1 MTNISQIMKQ
11 AKEMQEKM
19 AEVQKKI
26 DPAILYA
33 IIAGCVISFVSF
45 GFSASFSV
53 FLRPMSA
60 DLGWG
65 REVFSLSLAIQALMW
80 GVTQP
85 LAGAYADKHGSTQ
98 VLAFGAVFAALGFAL
113 RGLLFDETMFIL
125 TGFIV
130 GIGTG
135 ACSFPVVI
143 VALGKVV
150 EAKQRSFILGLGT
163 AAASAGMFAGAPIAT
178 TLIGTI
184 GWGVAIFFV
193 AASFLIILPLL
204 IFVSRASK
212 KPSSFREKLNTIQA
226 IKIAFSDR
234 SYTLLFFGFF
244 VCGFHVQFI
253 QTHLPAY
260 ITDEGLAPIIGAWS
274 LALIG
279 LFNIGGSF
287 FSGWSGQIYS
297 KPKLLSAIYASRAAV
312 IALFIFT
319 PLSGTS
325 VLVFSGA
332 MGILWLS
339 TVPLTTGL
347 IAQTQGLKFLST
359 LAGLVFFSHQV
370 GGFLGAWLGGRLYDL
385 TGNYEAMWIAAILF
399 GLAATIIHLPIK
411 EQPGKLAQAEI
422 N

>member
-1 MTNISQIMKQ
+1 MGKPENKF
-11 AKEMQEKM
+11 K
-19 AEVQKKI
+19 
-26 DPAILYA
+26 PAILYA

-80 GVTQP
+80 GITQP
-85 LAGAYADKHGSTQ
+85 IAGAYADKHGSTR
-98 VLAFGAVFAALGFAL
+98 VLAFGAIFAALGYAL
-113 RGLLFDETMFIL
+113 RGIFLDETLFIL

-150 EAKQRSFILGLGT
+150 EAKQRSFIMGLGT

-178 TLIGTI
+178 VLIGTI
-184 GWGVAIFFV
+184 GWGIAIFLV
-193 AASFLIILPLL
+193 ASSFLIILPLL
-204 IFVSRASK
+204 FFVSQVS
-212 KPSSFREKLNTIQA
+212 EKTAATTEQVNTIQA

-253 QTHLPAY
+253 GTHLPAY
-260 ITDEGLAPIIGAWS
+260 IIDEGLAPIIGAWS

-279 LFNIGGSF
+279 LFNIAGSF
-287 FSGWSGQIYS
+287 FSGWSGQVYS
-297 KPKLLSAIYASRAAV
+297 KPKLLSGIYAFRAAV
-312 IALFIFT
+312 ISAFIFV
-319 PLSGTS
+319 PLSETS
-325 VLVFSGA
+325 VLIFSAA

-399 GLAATIIHLPIK
+399 GLLATIIHLPIR
-411 EQPGKLAQAEI
+411 ETAGKLAQAELK
-422 N
+422 

>member
-1 MTNISQIMKQ
+1 MGRQ
-11 AKEMQEKM
+11 
-19 AEVQKKI
+19 
-26 DPAILYA
+26 PY
-33 IIAGCVISFVSF
+33 
-45 GFSASFSV
+45 
-53 FLRPMSA
+53 FL
-60 DLGWG
+60 
-65 REVFSLSLAIQALMW
+65 
-80 GVTQP
+80 
-85 LAGAYADKHGSTQ
+85 
-98 VLAFGAVFAALGFAL
+98 
-113 RGLLFDETMFIL
+113 
-125 TGFIV
+125 
-130 GIGTG
+130 
-135 ACSFPVVI
+135 
-143 VALGKVV
+143 
-150 EAKQRSFILGLGT
+150 
-163 AAASAGMFAGAPIAT
+163 
-178 TLIGTI
+178 
-184 GWGVAIFFV
+184 V
-193 AASFLIILPLL
+193 AASSFSLILPLL
-204 IFVSRASK
+204 IFLSLASK
-212 KPSSFREKLNTIQA
+212 NHLLQRKLNTIQA

-297 KPKLLSAIYASRAAV
+297 KPKLLAGIYASRAAV

-325 VLVFSGA
+325 VLVFSAA

-399 GLAATIIHLPIK
+399 GLASYYYPSSNKGAAWKIS
-411 EQPGKLAQAEI
+411 AS
-422 N
+422 

>member
-1 MTNISQIMKQ
+1 MSEI
-11 AKEMQEKM
+11 
-19 AEVQKKI
+19 QKKI

-65 REVFSLSLAIQALMW
+65 REIFSLSLAIQALMW

-98 VLAFGAVFAALGFAL
+98 VLAFGAIFAALGFAL
-113 RGLLFDETMFIL
+113 RGILLDETMFIL

-150 EAKQRSFILGLGT
+150 QAKQRSFILGLGT

-184 GWGVAIFFV
+184 GWGIAIFFV

-204 IFVSRASK
+204 FFVSRASE
-212 KPSSFREKLNTIQA
+212 KPSPSREQLNTIQA
-226 IKIAFSDR
+226 IKTAFSDR

-297 KPKLLSAIYASRAAV
+297 KPKLLSGIYASRAAV

-325 VLVFSGA
+325 VLVFSAA

-370 GGFLGAWLGGRLYDL
+370 GGFLGAWLGGRLYDI

>member
-1 MTNISQIMKQ
+1 MSEI
-11 AKEMQEKM
+11 
-19 AEVQKKI
+19 QKKI

-65 REVFSLSLAIQALMW
+65 REIFSLSLAIQALMW

-98 VLAFGAVFAALGFAL
+98 VLTFGAVFAALGFAL
-113 RGLLFDETMFIL
+113 RGILLDETMFIL

-204 IFVSRASK
+204 IFVSRASE
-212 KPSSFREKLNTIQA
+212 KPSPSREQLNTIQA
-226 IKIAFSDR
+226 IKTAFSDR

-297 KPKLLSAIYASRAAV
+297 KPKLLSGIYASRAAV

-325 VLVFSGA
+325 VLVFSAA

>member
-1 MTNISQIMKQ
+1 MTDI
-11 AKEMQEKM
+11 
-19 AEVQKKI
+19 KKTFE
-26 DPAILYA
+26 PAILYA

-65 REVFSLSLAIQALMW
+65 REIFSLSLAIQALMW

-184 GWGVAIFFV
+184 GWGIAIFFV

-204 IFVSRASK
+204 IFVSRASE
-212 KPSSFREKLNTIQA
+212 KPSPFREKLNTIQA
-226 IKIAFSDR
+226 IKTAFSDR

-297 KPKLLSAIYASRAAV
+297 KPKLLSGIYASRAAV

-325 VLVFSGA
+325 VLVFSAA

-370 GGFLGAWLGGRLYDL
+370 GGFLGAWLGGRLYDI

>member
-1 MTNISQIMKQ
+1 MGKTKNKF
-11 AKEMQEKM
+11 K
-19 AEVQKKI
+19 
-26 DPAILYA
+26 PAILYA

-80 GVTQP
+80 GITQP
-85 LAGAYADKHGSTQ
+85 IAGAYADKHGSTR
-98 VLAFGAVFAALGFAL
+98 VLAFGAIFAALGFAL
-113 RGLLFDETMFIL
+113 RGIFLDETLFIL

-150 EAKQRSFILGLGT
+150 EAKQRSFIMGLGT

-178 TLIGTI
+178 VLIGTI
-184 GWGVAIFFV
+184 GWGIAIFLV
-193 AASFLIILPLL
+193 ASSFLIILPLL
-204 IFVSRASK
+204 FFVSQASEK
-212 KPSSFREKLNTIQA
+212 TTPSIEQVNTIQA

-279 LFNIGGSF
+279 LFNIAGSF
-287 FSGWSGQIYS
+287 LSGWSGQVYS
-297 KPKLLSAIYASRAAV
+297 KPKLLSGIYAFRAAV
-312 IALFIFT
+312 ISAFIFV
-319 PLSGTS
+319 PLSETS
-325 VLVFSGA
+325 VLIFSAA

-399 GLAATIIHLPIK
+399 GLLATIIHLTIR
-411 EQPGKLAQAEI
+411 ETAGKLAQAEFK
-422 N
+422 

>member
-1 MTNISQIMKQ
+1 MSEI
-11 AKEMQEKM
+11 
-19 AEVQKKI
+19 QKKI
-26 DPAILYA
+26 EPAILYA

-65 REVFSLSLAIQALMW
+65 REIFSLSLAIQALMW

-113 RGLLFDETMFIL
+113 RGILLDETMFIL

-204 IFVSRASK
+204 IFVSRASE
-212 KPSSFREKLNTIQA
+212 KPSPSREQLNTIQA
-226 IKIAFSDR
+226 IKTAFSDR

-297 KPKLLSAIYASRAAV
+297 KPKLLSGIYASRAAV

-325 VLVFSGA
+325 VLVFSAA

-370 GGFLGAWLGGRLYDL
+370 GGFLGAWLGGRLYDI

>member
-1 MTNISQIMKQ
+1 MDKSNNKL
-11 AKEMQEKM
+11 K
-19 AEVQKKI
+19 
-26 DPAILYA
+26 PAIQHA
-33 IIAGCVISFVSF
+33 IIAGCIISFISF

-53 FLRPMSA
+53 FLRPMSV

-65 REVFSLSLAIQALMW
+65 REVFSLSLAIQVLMW
-80 GVTQP
+80 GVAQP
-85 LAGAYADKHGSTQ
+85 LAGAYADKHGPTQ
-98 VLAFGAVFAALGFAL
+98 VLVFGAIFAALGFAL
-113 RGLLFDETMFIL
+113 RGILLDETMFIL

-150 EAKQRSFILGLGT
+150 RAKQRSFILGLGT

-178 TLIGTI
+178 ILMDKI
-184 GWGVAIFFV
+184 GWGAAILIV
-193 AASFLIILPLL
+193 AASFLVILPLL
-204 IFVSRASK
+204 YFISRASE
-212 KPSSFREKLNTIQA
+212 KPKAHKEQLNTLQA

-287 FSGWSGQIYS
+287 LSGWSGQLYS
-297 KPKLLSAIYASRAAV
+297 KPKLLAGIYASRAAV
-312 IALFIFT
+312 ITIFIFT
-319 PLSGTS
+319 PLNETS
-325 VLVFSGA
+325 VLIFSAG

-339 TVPLTTGL
+339 TVALTTGL
-347 IAQTQGLKFLST
+347 VAQTQGLKFLST
-359 LAGLVFFSHQV
+359 LVGLVFLSHQV

-385 TGNYEAMWIAAILF
+385 TGNYNAMWVAAILF
-399 GLAATIIHLPIK
+399 GLAATVIHIPIK
-411 EQPGKLAQAEI
+411 ERPGKLAQAESI
-422 N
+422 

>member
-1 MTNISQIMKQ
+1 MTDI
-11 AKEMQEKM
+11 
-19 AEVQKKI
+19 KKTFE
-26 DPAILYA
+26 PAILYA

-65 REVFSLSLAIQALMW
+65 REIFSLSLAIQALMW

-113 RGLLFDETMFIL
+113 RGLLFDETLFIL

-184 GWGVAIFFV
+184 GWGIAIFFV

-204 IFVSRASK
+204 IFVSRASE
-212 KPSSFREKLNTIQA
+212 KPSLFREKLNTIQA
-226 IKIAFSDR
+226 IKTAFSDR

-325 VLVFSGA
+325 VLVFSAA

-370 GGFLGAWLGGRLYDL
+370 GGFLGAWLGGRLFDL

>member
-1 MTNISQIMKQ
+1 MTDI
-11 AKEMQEKM
+11 
-19 AEVQKKI
+19 KKTFE
-26 DPAILYA
+26 PAILYA

-65 REVFSLSLAIQALMW
+65 REIFSLSLAIQALMW

-204 IFVSRASK
+204 IFVSRASE
-212 KPSSFREKLNTIQA
+212 KPSLLKEKLNTIQA
-226 IKIAFSDR
+226 IKTAFSDR

-297 KPKLLSAIYASRAAV
+297 KPKLLAAIYASRAAV

-325 VLVFSGA
+325 VLVFSAA

>member
-1 MTNISQIMKQ
+1 
-11 AKEMQEKM
+11 M
-19 AEVQKKI
+19 AEVQKKFE
-26 DPAILYA
+26 PAILYA

-65 REVFSLSLAIQALMW
+65 REIFSLSLAIQALMW

-98 VLAFGAVFAALGFAL
+98 VLAFGAIFAALGFAL

-204 IFVSRASK
+204 IFVSRASE
-212 KPSSFREKLNTIQA
+212 KPSLSREKLNTIQA
-226 IKIAFSDR
+226 IKTAFSDR

-297 KPKLLSAIYASRAAV
+297 KPKLLAAIYASRAAV

-325 VLVFSGA
+325 VLVFSAA

-370 GGFLGAWLGGRLYDL
+370 GGFLGAWLGGRLFDL

-411 EQPGKLAQAEI
+411 EQPGKLAQAEA

>member
-1 MTNISQIMKQ
+1 
-11 AKEMQEKM
+11 M
-19 AEVQKKI
+19 AEIKKKTE
-26 DPAILYA
+26 PAILYA

-65 REVFSLSLAIQALMW
+65 REIFSLSLAIQALMW

-113 RGLLFDETMFIL
+113 RGILLDETMFIL

-204 IFVSRASK
+204 IFVSRASE
-212 KPSSFREKLNTIQA
+212 KPSPSREQLNTIQA
-226 IKIAFSDR
+226 IKTAFSDR

-297 KPKLLSAIYASRAAV
+297 KPKLLSGIYASRAAV

-325 VLVFSGA
+325 VLVFSAA

-370 GGFLGAWLGGRLYDL
+370 GGFLGAWLGGRLYDI

>member
-1 MTNISQIMKQ
+1 MSEI
-11 AKEMQEKM
+11 
-19 AEVQKKI
+19 QKKI

-65 REVFSLSLAIQALMW
+65 REIFSLSLAIQALMW

-113 RGLLFDETMFIL
+113 RGILLDETMFIL

-178 TLIGTI
+178 TLISTI

-204 IFVSRASK
+204 IFVSRASE
-212 KPSSFREKLNTIQA
+212 KPSPSREQLNTIQA
-226 IKIAFSDR
+226 IKTAFSDR

-297 KPKLLSAIYASRAAV
+297 KPKLLSGIYASRAAV

-325 VLVFSGA
+325 VLVFSAA

-370 GGFLGAWLGGRLYDL
+370 GGFLGAWLGGRLYDI

>member
-1 MTNISQIMKQ
+1 
-11 AKEMQEKM
+11 M
-19 AEVQKKI
+19 AEIQKKI
-26 DPAILYA
+26 EPAILYA

-45 GFSASFSV
+45 GFSAAFSV

-65 REVFSLSLAIQALMW
+65 REIFSLSLAIQALMW

-113 RGLLFDETMFIL
+113 RGILLDETMFIL

-204 IFVSRASK
+204 IFVSRASE
-212 KPSSFREKLNTIQA
+212 KPSPPREQLNTIQA
-226 IKIAFSDR
+226 IKTAFSDR

-287 FSGWSGQIYS
+287 FSGWLGQIYS
-297 KPKLLSAIYASRAAV
+297 KPKLLSGIYASRAVV

-325 VLVFSGA
+325 VLVFSAA

-370 GGFLGAWLGGRLYDL
+370 GGFLGAWLGGRLYDI

>member
-1 MTNISQIMKQ
+1 MSEI
-11 AKEMQEKM
+11 
-19 AEVQKKI
+19 QKKI

-65 REVFSLSLAIQALMW
+65 REIFSLSLAIQALMW

-113 RGLLFDETMFIL
+113 RGILLDETMFIL

-204 IFVSRASK
+204 IFVSRASE
-212 KPSSFREKLNTIQA
+212 KPSPSREQLNTIQA
-226 IKIAFSDR
+226 IKTAFSDR

-297 KPKLLSAIYASRAAV
+297 KPKLLSGIYASRAAV

-325 VLVFSGA
+325 VLVFSAA

-370 GGFLGAWLGGRLYDL
+370 GGFLGAWLGGRLYDI

-411 EQPGKLAQAEI
+411 EQPGKLARAEI

>member
-1 MTNISQIMKQ
+1 
-11 AKEMQEKM
+11 M
-19 AEVQKKI
+19 AEVQKKFE
-26 DPAILYA
+26 PAILYA

-65 REVFSLSLAIQALMW
+65 REIFSLSLAIQALMW

-184 GWGVAIFFV
+184 GWGIAIFFV

-204 IFVSRASK
+204 IFVSRASE
-212 KPSSFREKLNTIQA
+212 KPSLLREKLNTIQA
-226 IKIAFSDR
+226 IKTAFSDR

-297 KPKLLSAIYASRAAV
+297 KPKLLAAIYASRAAV

-325 VLVFSGA
+325 VLVFSAA

-370 GGFLGAWLGGRLYDL
+370 GGFLGAWLGGRLFDL

>member
-1 MTNISQIMKQ
+1 MGKTENKF
-11 AKEMQEKM
+11 K
-19 AEVQKKI
+19 
-26 DPAILYA
+26 PAILYA

-80 GVTQP
+80 GITQP
-85 LAGAYADKHGSTQ
+85 IAGAYADKHGSTR
-98 VLAFGAVFAALGFAL
+98 VLAFGAIFAALGFAL
-113 RGLLFDETMFIL
+113 RGIFLDETLFIL

-150 EAKQRSFILGLGT
+150 EAKQRSFIMGLGT

-178 TLIGTI
+178 VLIGTI
-184 GWGVAIFFV
+184 GWGIAIFLV
-193 AASFLIILPLL
+193 ASSFLIILPLL
-204 IFVSRASK
+204 FFVSQVSEK
-212 KPSSFREKLNTIQA
+212 TTPSIEQVNTIQA

-279 LFNIGGSF
+279 LFNIAGSF
-287 FSGWSGQIYS
+287 LSGWSGQVYS
-297 KPKLLSAIYASRAAV
+297 KPKLLSGIYAFRAAV
-312 IALFIFT
+312 ISAFIFF
-319 PLSGTS
+319 PLSETS
-325 VLVFSGA
+325 VLIFSAA

-399 GLAATIIHLPIK
+399 GLLATIIHLPIR
-411 EQPGKLAQAEI
+411 ETAGKLAQAEFK
-422 N
+422 

>member
-1 MTNISQIMKQ
+1 MGKTENKF
-11 AKEMQEKM
+11 K
-19 AEVQKKI
+19 
-26 DPAILYA
+26 PAILYA

-80 GVTQP
+80 GITQP
-85 LAGAYADKHGSTQ
+85 IAGAYADKHGSTR
-98 VLAFGAVFAALGFAL
+98 VLAFGAIFAALGYAL
-113 RGLLFDETMFIL
+113 RGIFLDETLFIL

-150 EAKQRSFILGLGT
+150 EAKQRSFIMGLGT

-178 TLIGTI
+178 VLIGTI
-184 GWGVAIFFV
+184 GWGIAIFLV
-193 AASFLIILPLL
+193 ASSFLIILPLL
-204 IFVSRASK
+204 FFVSQVS
-212 KPSSFREKLNTIQA
+212 EKTAATTEQVNTIQA

-253 QTHLPAY
+253 GTHLPAY
-260 ITDEGLAPIIGAWS
+260 IIDEGLAPIIGAWS

-279 LFNIGGSF
+279 LFNIAGSF
-287 FSGWSGQIYS
+287 FSGWSGQVYS
-297 KPKLLSAIYASRAAV
+297 KPKLLSGIYAFRAAV
-312 IALFIFT
+312 ISAFIFV
-319 PLSGTS
+319 PLSETS
-325 VLVFSGA
+325 VLIFSAA

-399 GLAATIIHLPIK
+399 GLLATIIHLPIR
-411 EQPGKLAQAEI
+411 ETAGKLAQAEFK
-422 N
+422 

>member
-1 MTNISQIMKQ
+1 MAEI
-11 AKEMQEKM
+11 QEKI
-19 AEVQKKI
+19 E
-26 DPAILYA
+26 PAILYA

-65 REVFSLSLAIQALMW
+65 REIFSLSLAIQALMW

-113 RGLLFDETMFIL
+113 RGILLDETMFIL

-184 GWGVAIFFV
+184 GWGVAIFFI

-204 IFVSRASK
+204 IFVSRASE
-212 KPSSFREKLNTIQA
+212 KPSPSREQLNTIQA
-226 IKIAFSDR
+226 IKTAFSDR

-297 KPKLLSAIYASRAAV
+297 KPKLLSGIYASRAVV

-325 VLVFSGA
+325 VLVFSAA

-370 GGFLGAWLGGRLYDL
+370 GGFLGAWLGGRLYDI

>member
-1 MTNISQIMKQ
+1 
-11 AKEMQEKM
+11 
-19 AEVQKKI
+19 
-26 DPAILYA
+26 
-33 IIAGCVISFVSF
+33 
-45 GFSASFSV
+45 
-53 FLRPMSA
+53 
-60 DLGWG
+60 
-65 REVFSLSLAIQALMW
+65 
-80 GVTQP
+80 
-85 LAGAYADKHGSTQ
+85 
-98 VLAFGAVFAALGFAL
+98 
-113 RGLLFDETMFIL
+113 MFIL

-163 AAASAGMFAGAPIAT
+163 AAASAGMFAGAPLAT
-178 TLIGTI
+178 ILMDTI
-184 GWGVAIFFV
+184 GWSVAIFFV

-204 IFVSRASK
+204 FFISRASE
-212 KPSSFREKLNTIQA
+212 KPKTHREQLHTIKA

-287 FSGWSGQIYS
+287 LSGWSGQLYS
-297 KPKLLSAIYASRAAV
+297 KPKLLAGIYASRAVV
-312 IALFIFT
+312 ITIFIFT
-319 PLSGTS
+319 PLSAPS
-325 VLVFSGA
+325 VLVFSAA

-339 TVPLTTGL
+339 TVALTTGL
-347 IAQTQGLKFLST
+347 VAQTQGLKFLST
-359 LAGLVFFSHQV
+359 LVGLVFFSHQV

-399 GLAATIIHLPIK
+399 GFAATIIHLPIK
-411 EQPGKLAQAEI
+411 EQPGILAKAEI

>member
-1 MTNISQIMKQ
+1 MSEI
-11 AKEMQEKM
+11 
-19 AEVQKKI
+19 QKKI
-26 DPAILYA
+26 DPAIHYA

-65 REVFSLSLAIQALMW
+65 REIFSLSLAIQALMW

-113 RGLLFDETMFIL
+113 RGILLDETMFIL

-204 IFVSRASK
+204 IFVSRASE
-212 KPSSFREKLNTIQA
+212 KPSPSREQLNTIQA
-226 IKIAFSDR
+226 IKTAFSDR

-297 KPKLLSAIYASRAAV
+297 KPKLLSGIYASRAAV

-325 VLVFSGA
+325 VLVFSAA

-370 GGFLGAWLGGRLYDL
+370 GGFLGAWLGGRLYDI

>member
-1 MTNISQIMKQ
+1 MTDI
-11 AKEMQEKM
+11 
-19 AEVQKKI
+19 KKTFE
-26 DPAILYA
+26 PAILYA

-65 REVFSLSLAIQALMW
+65 REIFSLSLAIQALMW

-204 IFVSRASK
+204 IFVSRASER
-212 KPSSFREKLNTIQA
+212 PSPLREKLNTIQA
-226 IKIAFSDR
+226 IKTAFSDR

-325 VLVFSGA
+325 VLVFSAA

-370 GGFLGAWLGGRLYDL
+370 GGFLGAWLGGRLFDL

-422 N
+422 Y

>member
-1 MTNISQIMKQ
+1 MVDI
-11 AKEMQEKM
+11 
-19 AEVQKKI
+19 KKKFE
-26 DPAILYA
+26 PAILYA

-113 RGLLFDETMFIL
+113 RGLLFDETLFIL

-143 VALGKVV
+143 VALGTVV

-204 IFVSRASK
+204 IFVSRTSE
-212 KPSSFREKLNTIQA
+212 KPSLSREKLNTIQA
-226 IKIAFSDR
+226 IKTAFSDR

-260 ITDEGLAPIIGAWS
+260 IIDEGLAPIIGAWS

-287 FSGWSGQIYS
+287 FAGWSGQIYS
-297 KPKLLSAIYASRAAV
+297 KPKLLASIYASRAAV

-325 VLVFSGA
+325 VLVFSAA

-370 GGFLGAWLGGRLYDL
+370 GGFLGAWLGGRLFDL

-411 EQPGKLAQAEI
+411 EQPGKLAQAEA

>member
-1 MTNISQIMKQ
+1 MGKTKNKF
-11 AKEMQEKM
+11 K
-19 AEVQKKI
+19 
-26 DPAILYA
+26 PAILYA

-80 GVTQP
+80 GITQP
-85 LAGAYADKHGSTQ
+85 IAGAYADKHGSTR
-98 VLAFGAVFAALGFAL
+98 VLAFGAIFAALGYAL
-113 RGLLFDETMFIL
+113 RGIFLDETLFIL

-150 EAKQRSFILGLGT
+150 EAKQRSFIMGLGT

-178 TLIGTI
+178 VLIGTI
-184 GWGVAIFFV
+184 GWGIAIFLV
-193 AASFLIILPLL
+193 ASSFLIILPLL
-204 IFVSRASK
+204 FFVSQVS
-212 KPSSFREKLNTIQA
+212 EKTAATTEQVNTIQA

-234 SYTLLFFGFF
+234 SYMLLFFGFF

-253 QTHLPAY
+253 GTHLPAY
-260 ITDEGLAPIIGAWS
+260 IIDEGLAPIIGAWS

-279 LFNIGGSF
+279 LFNIAGSF
-287 FSGWSGQIYS
+287 FSGWSGEVYS
-297 KPKLLSAIYASRAAV
+297 KPKLLSGIYAFRAAV
-312 IALFIFT
+312 ISAFIFV
-319 PLSGTS
+319 PLSETS
-325 VLVFSGA
+325 VLIFSAA

-399 GLAATIIHLPIK
+399 GLLATIIHLPIR
-411 EQPGKLAQAEI
+411 ETAGKLAQAEFK
-422 N
+422 

>member
-1 MTNISQIMKQ
+1 MDK
-11 AKEMQEKM
+11 AKNKF
-19 AEVQKKI
+19 K
-26 DPAILYA
+26 PAILYA
-33 IIAGCVISFVSF
+33 IIAGCIISFVSF

-80 GVTQP
+80 GITQP
-85 LAGAYADKHGSTQ
+85 IAGAYADKHGSTL
-98 VLAFGAVFAALGFAL
+98 VLAFGAIFAALGFAL
-113 RGLLFDETMFIL
+113 RGIFLDETLFIL

-150 EAKQRSFILGLGT
+150 EAKQRSFIMGLGT

-178 TLIGTI
+178 VLIGTI
-184 GWGVAIFFV
+184 GWGISIFLVAS
-193 AASFLIILPLL
+193 SFLVILPLL
-204 IFVSRASK
+204 FFVSKASEK
-212 KPSSFREKLNTIQA
+212 TAPSTEQVNTVQA

-279 LFNIGGSF
+279 LFNIAGSF
-287 FSGWSGQIYS
+287 LSGWSGQVYS
-297 KPKLLSAIYASRAAV
+297 KPKLLSGIYAFRAAV
-312 IALFIFT
+312 ISAFIFV
-319 PLSGTS
+319 PLSETS
-325 VLVFSGA
+325 VLIFSAA

-399 GLAATIIHLPIK
+399 GLLATIIHLPIR
-411 EQPGKLAQAEI
+411 ETAGKLAQAEFK
-422 N
+422 

>member
-1 MTNISQIMKQ
+1 MVDI
-11 AKEMQEKM
+11 
-19 AEVQKKI
+19 KKKFE
-26 DPAILYA
+26 PAILYA

-204 IFVSRASK
+204 IFVSRASE
-212 KPSSFREKLNTIQA
+212 KPSLLREKLNTIQA
-226 IKIAFSDR
+226 IKTAFSDR

-297 KPKLLSAIYASRAAV
+297 KPKLLAAIYASRAAV

-325 VLVFSGA
+325 VLVFSAA

>member
-1 MTNISQIMKQ
+1 
-11 AKEMQEKM
+11 M
-19 AEVQKKI
+19 AEAQRKI
-26 DPAILYA
+26 DPEILYA

-65 REVFSLSLAIQALMW
+65 REIFSLSLAIQALMW

-184 GWGVAIFFV
+184 GWGIAIFFV

-204 IFVSRASK
+204 IFVSRASE
-212 KPSSFREKLNTIQA
+212 KPSPLREKLNTIQA
-226 IKIAFSDR
+226 IRTAFFDR

-287 FSGWSGQIYS
+287 FSGWSGQIFS
-297 KPKLLSAIYASRAAV
+297 KPKLLAAIYASRAAV

-325 VLVFSGA
+325 VLVFSAA

-411 EQPGKLAQAEI
+411 EQPGKLAQAEA

>member
-1 MTNISQIMKQ
+1 
-11 AKEMQEKM
+11 M
-19 AEVQKKI
+19 AEVQKKFE
-26 DPAILYA
+26 PAILYA

-65 REVFSLSLAIQALMW
+65 REIFSLSLAIQALMW

-204 IFVSRASK
+204 IFVSRASE
-212 KPSSFREKLNTIQA
+212 KPSLLREKLNTIQA
-226 IKIAFSDR
+226 IKTAFSDR

-297 KPKLLSAIYASRAAV
+297 KPKLLAAIYASRAAV

-325 VLVFSGA
+325 VLVFSAA

-370 GGFLGAWLGGRLYDL
+370 GGFLGAWLGGRLFDL
-385 TGNYEAMWIAAILF
+385 TGNYEAMWIAAVLF

>member
-1 MTNISQIMKQ
+1 
-11 AKEMQEKM
+11 M
-19 AEVQKKI
+19 AEIQKKI

-65 REVFSLSLAIQALMW
+65 REIFSLSLAIQALMW

-113 RGLLFDETMFIL
+113 RGLLLDETMFIL

-184 GWGVAIFFV
+184 GWGIAIFFV

-204 IFVSRASK
+204 IFVSRASE
-212 KPSSFREKLNTIQA
+212 KPSPLREKLNTIQA

-325 VLVFSGA
+325 VLVFSAA

-370 GGFLGAWLGGRLYDL
+370 GGFLGAWLGGRLYDI

>member
-1 MTNISQIMKQ
+1 MSEI
-11 AKEMQEKM
+11 
-19 AEVQKKI
+19 QKKI

-65 REVFSLSLAIQALMW
+65 REIFSLSLAIQALMW

-98 VLAFGAVFAALGFAL
+98 VLAFGASFAALGFAL
-113 RGLLFDETMFIL
+113 RGILLDETMFIL

-184 GWGVAIFFV
+184 GWAVAIFFV

-204 IFVSRASK
+204 IFVSRASE
-212 KPSSFREKLNTIQA
+212 KPSPSREQLNTIQA
-226 IKIAFSDR
+226 IKTAFSDR

-297 KPKLLSAIYASRAAV
+297 KPKLLSGIYASRAAV

-325 VLVFSGA
+325 VLVFSA
-332 MGILWLS
+332 AIGILWLS

-370 GGFLGAWLGGRLYDL
+370 GGFLGAWLGGRLYDI

-399 GLAATIIHLPIK
+399 GLAATIIHLLIK

>member
-1 MTNISQIMKQ
+1 MDKSNNKL
-11 AKEMQEKM
+11 K
-19 AEVQKKI
+19 
-26 DPAILYA
+26 PAIQHA
-33 IIAGCVISFVSF
+33 IIAGCIISFISF

-53 FLRPMSA
+53 FLRPMSV

-65 REVFSLSLAIQALMW
+65 REVFSLSLAIQVLMW
-80 GVTQP
+80 GVAQP
-85 LAGAYADKHGSTQ
+85 LAGAYADKHGPTQ
-98 VLAFGAVFAALGFAL
+98 VLAFGAIFAALGFAL
-113 RGLLFDETMFIL
+113 RGILLDKTMFIL

-150 EAKQRSFILGLGT
+150 RAKQRSFILGLGT

-178 TLIGTI
+178 ILMDKI
-184 GWGVAIFFV
+184 GWGAAILIVAV
-193 AASFLIILPLL
+193 SFLVILPLL
-204 IFVSRASK
+204 YFISRASE
-212 KPSSFREKLNTIQA
+212 KPKAHKEQLNTLQA

-287 FSGWSGQIYS
+287 LSGWSGQLYS
-297 KPKLLSAIYASRAAV
+297 KPKLLAGIYASRAAV
-312 IALFIFT
+312 ITIFIFT
-319 PLSGTS
+319 PLNETS
-325 VLVFSGA
+325 VLIFSAG

-339 TVPLTTGL
+339 TVALTTGL
-347 IAQTQGLKFLST
+347 VAQTQGLKFLST
-359 LAGLVFFSHQV
+359 LVGLVFLSHQV

-385 TGNYEAMWIAAILF
+385 TGNYNAMWVAAILF
-399 GLAATIIHLPIK
+399 GLAATVIHIPIK
-411 EQPGKLAQAEI
+411 ERPGKLAQAESI
-422 N
+422 

>member
-1 MTNISQIMKQ
+1 MGKTKNKF
-11 AKEMQEKM
+11 K
-19 AEVQKKI
+19 
-26 DPAILYA
+26 PAILYA

-80 GVTQP
+80 GITQP
-85 LAGAYADKHGSTQ
+85 IAGAYADKHGSTR
-98 VLAFGAVFAALGFAL
+98 VLAFGAIFAALGFAL
-113 RGLLFDETMFIL
+113 RGIFLDETLFIL

-150 EAKQRSFILGLGT
+150 EAKQRSFIMGLGT

-178 TLIGTI
+178 VLIGTI
-184 GWGVAIFFV
+184 GWGIAIFLV
-193 AASFLIILPLL
+193 ASSFLIILPLL
-204 IFVSRASK
+204 FFVSQASEK
-212 KPSSFREKLNTIQA
+212 TTPSIEQVNTIQA

-279 LFNIGGSF
+279 LFNIAGSF
-287 FSGWSGQIYS
+287 LSGWSGQVYS
-297 KPKLLSAIYASRAAV
+297 KPKLLSGIYAFRAAV
-312 IALFIFT
+312 ISAFIFV
-319 PLSGTS
+319 PLSETS
-325 VLVFSGA
+325 VLIFSAA

-385 TGNYEAMWIAAILF
+385 TGNYETMWIAAILF
-399 GLAATIIHLPIK
+399 GLLATIIHLPIR
-411 EQPGKLAQAEI
+411 ETAGKLAQAEFK
-422 N
+422 

>member
-1 MTNISQIMKQ
+1 MSEI
-11 AKEMQEKM
+11 
-19 AEVQKKI
+19 QKKI

-65 REVFSLSLAIQALMW
+65 REIFSLSLAIQALMW

-113 RGLLFDETMFIL
+113 RGILLDETMFIL

-204 IFVSRASK
+204 IFVSRASE
-212 KPSSFREKLNTIQA
+212 KPSPSREQLNTIQA
-226 IKIAFSDR
+226 IKTAFSDR

-297 KPKLLSAIYASRAAV
+297 KPKLLSGIYASRAAV

-325 VLVFSGA
+325 VLIFSAA

-370 GGFLGAWLGGRLYDL
+370 GGFLGAWLGGRLYDI

>member
-1 MTNISQIMKQ
+1 MDKSNNKL
-11 AKEMQEKM
+11 K
-19 AEVQKKI
+19 
-26 DPAILYA
+26 PAIQHA
-33 IIAGCVISFVSF
+33 IIAGCIISFISF

-53 FLRPMSA
+53 FLRPMSV

-65 REVFSLSLAIQALMW
+65 REVFSLSLAIQVLMW
-80 GVTQP
+80 GVAQP
-85 LAGAYADKHGSTQ
+85 LAGAYADKHGPTQ
-98 VLAFGAVFAALGFAL
+98 VLAFGAIFAALGFAL
-113 RGLLFDETMFIL
+113 RGILLDETMFIL

-150 EAKQRSFILGLGT
+150 RAKQRSFILGLGT
-163 AAASAGMFAGAPIAT
+163 AAASAGMFAGAPIAII
-178 TLIGTI
+178 LMDKI
-184 GWGVAIFFV
+184 GWGAAILIV
-193 AASFLIILPLL
+193 AASFLVILPLL
-204 IFVSRASK
+204 YFISRASE
-212 KPSSFREKLNTIQA
+212 KPKAHKEQLNTLQA

-287 FSGWSGQIYS
+287 LSGWSGQLYS
-297 KPKLLSAIYASRAAV
+297 KPKLLAGIYVSRAAV
-312 IALFIFT
+312 ITIFIFT
-319 PLSGTS
+319 PLNETS
-325 VLVFSGA
+325 VLIFSAA

-339 TVPLTTGL
+339 TVALTTGL
-347 IAQTQGLKFLST
+347 VAQTQGLKFLST
-359 LAGLVFFSHQV
+359 LVGLVFLSHQV

-385 TGNYEAMWIAAILF
+385 TGNYNAMWVAAILF
-399 GLAATIIHLPIK
+399 GLAATVIHIPIK
-411 EQPGKLAQAEI
+411 ERPGKLAQVEAI
-422 N
+422 

>member
-1 MTNISQIMKQ
+1 MG
-11 AKEMQEKM
+11 
-19 AEVQKKI
+19 KI
-26 DPAILYA
+26 KNKFKPAILYA

-80 GVTQP
+80 GITQP
-85 LAGAYADKHGSTQ
+85 IAGAYADKHGSTR
-98 VLAFGAVFAALGFAL
+98 VLAFGAIFAAIGFAL
-113 RGLLFDETMFIL
+113 RGLFLDETLFIL

-150 EAKQRSFILGLGT
+150 EAKQRSFIMGLGT

-178 TLIGTI
+178 ILIGTI
-184 GWGVAIFFV
+184 GWGVAIFLV

-204 IFVSRASK
+204 FFVSQASEK
-212 KPSSFREKLNTIQA
+212 TAPSTEQVNTMQA

-279 LFNIGGSF
+279 LFNIAGSF
-287 FSGWSGQIYS
+287 LSGWSGQVYS
-297 KPKLLSAIYASRAAV
+297 KPKLLSGIYAFRAAV
-312 IALFIFT
+312 ISAFIFI
-319 PLSGTS
+319 PLSETS
-325 VLVFSGA
+325 VLVFSAA

-385 TGNYEAMWIAAILF
+385 TGNYEAMWIAAILL
-399 GLAATIIHLPIK
+399 GLLATVIHLPIK
-411 EQPGKLAQAEI
+411 EAAGKLAQAEFK
-422 N
+422 

>member
-1 MTNISQIMKQ
+1 
-11 AKEMQEKM
+11 M

-65 REVFSLSLAIQALMW
+65 REIFSLSLAIQALMW

-204 IFVSRASK
+204 IFVSRASE
-212 KPSSFREKLNTIQA
+212 KPSPLREKLNTIQA
-226 IKIAFSDR
+226 IKTAFSDR

-297 KPKLLSAIYASRAAV
+297 KPKLLAAIYGSRAAV

-325 VLVFSGA
+325 VLVFSAA

-370 GGFLGAWLGGRLYDL
+370 GGFLGAWLGGRLFDL

-411 EQPGKLAQAEI
+411 EQPGKLAQAEA

>member
-1 MTNISQIMKQ
+1 MSEI
-11 AKEMQEKM
+11 
-19 AEVQKKI
+19 QKKI

-65 REVFSLSLAIQALMW
+65 REIFSLSLAIQALMW

-98 VLAFGAVFAALGFAL
+98 VLAFGAIFAALGFAL
-113 RGLLFDETMFIL
+113 RGILLDETMFIL

-204 IFVSRASK
+204 IFVSRASE
-212 KPSSFREKLNTIQA
+212 KPSPSREQLNTIQA
-226 IKIAFSDR
+226 IKTAFSDR

-297 KPKLLSAIYASRAAV
+297 KPKLLSGIYASRAAV

-325 VLVFSGA
+325 VLVFSAA

-370 GGFLGAWLGGRLYDL
+370 GGFLGAWLGGRLYDI

>member
-1 MTNISQIMKQ
+1 MSEI
-11 AKEMQEKM
+11 
-19 AEVQKKI
+19 QKKI

-65 REVFSLSLAIQALMW
+65 REIFSLSLAIQALMW

-113 RGLLFDETMFIL
+113 RGILLDETMFIL

-184 GWGVAIFFV
+184 GWAVAIFFV

-204 IFVSRASK
+204 IFVSRASE
-212 KPSSFREKLNTIQA
+212 KPSPSREQLNTIQA
-226 IKIAFSDR
+226 IKTAFSDR

-297 KPKLLSAIYASRAAV
+297 KPKLLSGIYASRAVV

-325 VLVFSGA
+325 VLVFSAA

-370 GGFLGAWLGGRLYDL
+370 GGFLGAWLGGRLYDI